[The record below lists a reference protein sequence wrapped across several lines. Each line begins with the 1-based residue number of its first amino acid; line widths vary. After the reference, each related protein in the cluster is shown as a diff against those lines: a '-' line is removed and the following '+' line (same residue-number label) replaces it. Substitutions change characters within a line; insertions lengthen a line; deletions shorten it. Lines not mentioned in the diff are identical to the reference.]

1 MPIFSLVGLS
11 LTIILP
17 SLAILKNWYILYFTV
32 LHEWQLHTMSFKNKV
47 RNCQI
52 SVIESFTWNFQK
64 VFLKAHKRALKI
76 LQVIIITCG
85 TTMSNYGPF
94 SSVKVTKESDMVN
107 TFIHRQDYDM
117 NKYFFRKY
125 HGCYIFMLYLNFNI
139 LNFVVKIFYA
149 WLF

>member
-1 MPIFSLVGLS
+1 MPKCEI
-11 LTIILP
+11 
-17 SLAILKNWYILYFTV
+17 NWYILYFTV

-107 TFIHRQDYDM
+107 TFILRQDYDM
-117 NKYFFRKY
+117 NKYFFKKY
-125 HGCYIFMLYLNFNI
+125 HECYIFMLYLNFNI